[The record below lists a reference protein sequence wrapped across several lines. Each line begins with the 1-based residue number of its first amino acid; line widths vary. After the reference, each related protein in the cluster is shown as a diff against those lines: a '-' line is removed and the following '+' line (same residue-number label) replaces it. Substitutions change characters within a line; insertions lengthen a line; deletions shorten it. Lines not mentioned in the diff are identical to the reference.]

1 MDNWKIKDA
10 FIGFKVEQ
18 SLKDQLIDAQKQK
31 GFTSLSKFIV
41 HICYWYL
48 DLLTLPG
55 GGANV

>member
-1 MDNWKIKDA
+1 MDGCNTKDA

-48 DLLTLPG
+48 KHFTFPG

>member
-1 MDNWKIKDA
+1 MDNRKKKDA

-18 SLKDQLIDAQKQK
+18 SLKDELSDIAKRA

-48 DLLTLPG
+48 DLFTLPG
-55 GGANV
+55 GDVNV